1 MSQAMCAHRLCT
13 RAVLGADSTDQQ
25 AHEAQNTMF
34 LSGTDRN
41 GSHFPEYNMQHEL
54 VLDASGKGEFS
65 PRFSYHEMLLACAAL
80 Q

>member
-1 MSQAMCAHRLCT
+1 
-13 RAVLGADSTDQQ
+13 
-25 AHEAQNTMF
+25 MF